1 MTSSSMR
8 KVCPL
13 ELPSDS
19 VRECLEQATSQYEA
33 DLVGS
38 PAEAHLAARGIP
50 LATARTY
57 RLGYVASPIPG
68 DEDMKG
74 RLAIPYQTTMGGV
87 VNMRFRALQGDG
99 PRYLSHA
106 GTHNYLFNVR
116 ALHRATDTIA
126 VCEGEL
132 DTVVADGLCDIHAIG
147 VAGASNWMKHYPL
160 LLEDYRRVVVLADGD
175 AAGRE
180 FAKKV
185 VSTLNNAVA
194 VPMPDG
200 ADVNEVFLSEGPDAI
215 RRRAGIGG

>member
-1 MTSSSMR
+1 M
-8 KVCPL
+8 
-13 ELPSDS
+13 ELPSAS
-19 VRECLEQATSQYEA
+19 VRECLEQATSQYQH
-33 DLVGS
+33 DLAGS
-38 PAEAHLAARGIP
+38 QGEAHLAARGID
-50 LATARTY
+50 LQTAHTY

-74 RLAIPYQTTMGGV
+74 RLAIPYETPVGGV
-87 VNMRFRALQGDG
+87 VNMRFRTLAGDG

-106 GTHNYLFNVR
+106 GTHTFLFNVR
-116 ALHRATDTIA
+116 ALHKPGDTIA
-126 VCEGEL
+126 LCEGEL
-132 DTVVADGLCDIHAIG
+132 DTVVADGLCDINAIG

-185 VSTLNNAVA
+185 VSTLSNAVA

-200 ADVNEVFLSEGPDAI
+200 ADVNEVFLAEGPDAI
-215 RRRAGIGG
+215 RRRAGISG